1 VVPISDQAK
10 FFSHANISKHPGAP
24 LTAGATVEG
33 NDLTLLY
40 GANTDENQ
48 SLLTVTERRKF
59 LPSEIYAKLVQ
70 DTVVCC
76 VDIVLVR
83 TNADGTKQCLLVER
97 SSEPVK
103 GVWWFPGGRLL
114 KGETFFDAGKSL
126 CLESAR
132 IMLPVLIFTLF

>member
-1 VVPISDQAK
+1 
-10 FFSHANISKHPGAP
+10 
-24 LTAGATVEG
+24 VEG

-126 CLESAR
+126 CLEYNAPGADFHPPCDSQPFERHDKKLA
-132 IMLPVLIFTLF
+132 FSG